1 MLNAYRELKASGLVD
16 AYVADDTD
24 AIRDQYESQGNPYY
38 ATARLWDDGILDPVD
53 TRKVIGMGI
62 AAAVSEQALPA
73 LLASSAGL
81 LFVVLGATRHKEVAA
96 H

>member
-1 MLNAYRELKASGLVD
+1 MSWVFMVSIVALLVAVALIELRAVRMGDERLHHAPGYALVMGGL
-16 AYVADDTD
+16 
-24 AIRDQYESQGNPYY
+24 I
-38 ATARLWDDGILDPVD
+38 
-53 TRKVIGMGI
+53 VIGMGI

-81 LFVVLGATRHKEVAA
+81 VFVVLGATRHKEATA